1 MGQFLTWAKFSVVAA
16 AALISP
22 VFVFFVAIAIE
33 ILIGVAEDAG
43 ALPLVPLIIAGAIGC
58 SRLRKLYACSRGREP
73 IET

>member
-22 VFVFFVAIAIE
+22 VFVFFIAIAVE
-33 ILIGVAEDAG
+33 ILIGIAQDAG
-43 ALPLVPLIIAGAIGC
+43 ALPLVPFIIAGAIGY
-58 SRLRKLYACSRGREP
+58 SRLRKLYTCSRVREP

>member
-22 VFVFFVAIAIE
+22 VFVFFIAIAVE
-33 ILIGVAEDAG
+33 ILIGIAQDAG
-43 ALPLVPLIIAGAIGC
+43 ALPLVPFIIAGAIGY
-58 SRLRKLYACSRGREP
+58 SRLRKLYACSRVREA

>member
-22 VFVFFVAIAIE
+22 LFVFFIVIAIE

-43 ALPLVPLIIAGAIGC
+43 ALPLVPFIIAGAIGY
-58 SRLRKLYACSRGREP
+58 SRLRKLYACSRVREP